1 MTNEQQITTPTI
13 PHSREAEEAV
23 LGAVLINSDA
33 YFDVAHFLHAD
44 DFYIHRNGW
53 IWEAFAHL
61 QEKHVPLDLLTITEE
76 LDRKNQLAE
85 IGGPAYL
92 TALINQTP
100 NSLNAESYGHIVS
113 EHAARRRMIQA
124 ANQIAALAFNEQS
137 DIEAVTSEAIQALE
151 SAVVRSTGDTLQ
163 PLSKSLTDVYEFVDQ
178 SSRTTELPGVP
189 SGIHDLDVLLGNFQ
203 KGEVSILAA
212 RPGQGK
218 TSLELSI
225 LNNAAQSGKRS
236 AFFSLEMSREKVTS
250 RLIAQHSGL
259 NVQLLNTGKLSD
271 EQWPVFTAGIE
282 HLAKLPI
289 FIDDT
294 PAISPSQIL
303 TRCRKLIMTS
313 GPLDLVAIDYLQLM
327 KSGGKAE
334 NRTQEIGLI
343 SRALKVLAKELNI
356 PVLAAAQLNRD
367 LEKRADKLPQLSDL
381 RESGDIEADAD
392 VVIFLHQPDPEQK
405 SSDTVRTDLI
415 VAKHRNGPVGTI
427 STRFIKT
434 VTRFESMRK

>member
-1 MTNEQQITTPTI
+1 MTDEQQITTPTI

-137 DIEAVTSEAIQALE
+137 EIEAVTSEAIQALE

-163 PLSKSLTDVYEFVDQ
+163 PLSKSLTDVYDFVDQ

-271 EQWPVFTAGIE
+271 EQWPIFTAGIE
-282 HLAKLPI
+282 HLEKLPI

-303 TRCRKLIMTS
+303 TRCRKLIMNS
-313 GPLDLVAIDYLQLM
+313 AVRSIWWR
-327 KSGGKAE
+327 S
-334 NRTQEIGLI
+334 II
-343 SRALKVLAKELNI
+343 SN
-356 PVLAAAQLNRD
+356 
-367 LEKRADKLPQLSDL
+367 
-381 RESGDIEADAD
+381 
-392 VVIFLHQPDPEQK
+392 
-405 SSDTVRTDLI
+405 
-415 VAKHRNGPVGTI
+415 
-427 STRFIKT
+427 
-434 VTRFESMRK
+434 

>member
-1 MTNEQQITTPTI
+1 MTDEQQITTPTI

-23 LGAVLINSDA
+23 LGAVLINPTS

-61 QEKHVPLDLLTITEE
+61 QEKHIPLDLLTITEE
-76 LDRKNQLAE
+76 LDRKGQLAE

-137 DIEAVTSEAIQALE
+137 EIEAVTSEAIQALE
-151 SAVVRSTGDTLQ
+151 SAVVRSTGYTLQ
-163 PLSKSLTDVYEFVDQ
+163 PLSKSLTDVYEFIDQ

-225 LNNAAQSGKRS
+225 LNNAAKSGKRS

-250 RLIAQHSGL
+250 RLIAQDTGL

-271 EQWPVFTAGIE
+271 EQWPIFTAGIE
-282 HLAKLPI
+282 HLEKLPI

-343 SRALKVLAKELNI
+343 YARSKC
-356 PVLAAAQLNRD
+356 
-367 LEKRADKLPQLSDL
+367 LPKSW
-381 RESGDIEADAD
+381 
-392 VVIFLHQPDPEQK
+392 IFPSWLP
-405 SSDTVRTDLI
+405 RNLI
-415 VAKHRNGPVGTI
+415 VI
-427 STRFIKT
+427 SKSAAINCHNFQTYARAAILSGCRCGDLFIPTRPGAEKFRHGADRSDRCQASQWSGRYDLHEFHKE
-434 VTRFESMRK
+434 RHPLCNR